1 MFINKLNIKYLN
13 MFSYKKITIIQTHRP
28 SKQNINDKLQWLANS
43 LGLFNLRDKENSC
56 FRVFI
61 ELIKSAKREEA
72 LTSDELALRLN
83 LTRGT
88 IVHHLN
94 KLKESG
100 LIIMQKNRYYLRV
113 NNLKELIA
121 EVEYDLVKTLEEL
134 KRTANELDS
143 QLGL

>member
-1 MFINKLNIKYLN
+1 MFTYR
-13 MFSYKKITIIQTHRP
+13 KITIIQSQKP
-28 SKQNINDKLQWLANS
+28 NKLNLNDKLQYLANS

-61 ELIKSAKREEA
+61 ELIKSAKRGES

-100 LIIMQKNRYYLRV
+100 LIVTQKNKYYLRV
-113 NNLKELIA
+113 NNLKELIN
-121 EVEYDLVKTLEEL
+121 EVEFDINKTLVDL
-134 KRTANELDS
+134 KKTASELDA

>member
-1 MFINKLNIKYLN
+1 MFTYR
-13 MFSYKKITIIQTHRP
+13 KITIIQTQKP
-28 SKQNINDKLQWLANS
+28 SKQNLNDKLQYLANS

-72 LTSDELALRLN
+72 VTSDELALRLD

-100 LIIMQKNRYYLRV
+100 LIVTQKNKYYLRV
-113 NNLKELIA
+113 NNLKELIN
-121 EVEYDLVKTLEEL
+121 EVEFDINKTLDDL
-134 KRTANELDS
+134 KKTASELDA